1 MHFEYLNI
9 YVAQKLSCEVLAVIS
24 CYSLRD
30 CQNLMLEALYDKICL
45 PKCAGI
51 SLEINFEYL
60 RISVAQKLTELLYFG
75 SHLWK
80 SYFFW
85 KQDFLDN
92 LFWPAYF
99 FAKSFILTIY
109 FWQLSAFDSWWQL
122 LRKKIKCNFHL
133 LPICELWCP
142 MSMPNFSSAGCLGAQ
157 LESGT
162 CARTEARTDRLD
174 TKWI

>member
-1 MHFEYLNI
+1 MLEALYDKTCLAKCSGNSLEMHFEYLNI

-80 SYFFW
+80 SDFFW

-109 FWQLSAFDSWWQL
+109 F
-122 LRKKIKCNFHL
+122 
-133 LPICELWCP
+133 
-142 MSMPNFSSAGCLGAQ
+142 
-157 LESGT
+157 
-162 CARTEARTDRLD
+162 
-174 TKWI
+174 

>member
-1 MHFEYLNI
+1 MLEALYDKTCLAKCSGNSLEMHFEYLNI

-80 SYFFW
+80 SYFFLETRFFG
-85 KQDFLDN
+85 QLILAS
-92 LFWPAYF
+92 LFF
-99 FAKSFILTIY
+99 CQIIY
-109 FWQLSAFDSWWQL
+109 FDNIFLTTISF
-122 LRKKIKCNFHL
+122 
-133 LPICELWCP
+133 
-142 MSMPNFSSAGCLGAQ
+142 
-157 LESGT
+157 
-162 CARTEARTDRLD
+162 
-174 TKWI
+174 

>member
-1 MHFEYLNI
+1 MLEALYDKTCLAKCSGNSLEMHFEYLNI

-80 SYFFW
+80 SYFFLETRFFG
-85 KQDFLDN
+85 QLILAS
-92 LFWPAYF
+92 LFF
-99 FAKSFILTIY
+99 CQIIY
-109 FWQLSAFDSWWQL
+109 FDKYYIFDMGSKLLAWPLIIL
-122 LRKKIKCNFHL
+122 LRFGEN
-133 LPICELWCP
+133 LP
-142 MSMPNFSSAGCLGAQ
+142 
-157 LESGT
+157 
-162 CARTEARTDRLD
+162 
-174 TKWI
+174 TKPIN